1 MTPDAGPVAGTGQA
15 REHARGGLPEL
26 LGLLNLEG
34 IDTDLF
40 RSRAAGVPGHRLFGG
55 QVAAQALVAAERTAA
70 GGTRAHSLHAYFLR
84 PGDTG
89 KPVVYQVDRLHDGRT
104 FRRRRVTAV
113 QEGRPILC
121 LEASF
126 TIEEA
131 AAEHQVTAPTVPN
144 PDSCPPMVWRHRA
157 TGFRPDRGFDLR
169 AAIPAGGKAPHFSD
183 DLWFRTRGPWD
194 GGPVSAAAVLTY
206 VSDLTFISVIL
217 RPGGGRPDVSRLT
230 SLDHVVW
237 IHNEVR
243 LDDWLLFAKATPAAG
258 PVRGL
263 GLGSIFHRD
272 GTLIATV
279 AQEGIAHTSQPR
291 P

>member
-1 MTPDAGPVAGTGQA
+1 M
-15 REHARGGLPEL
+15 
-26 LGLLNLEG
+26 
-34 IDTDLF
+34 
-40 RSRAAGVPGHRLFGG
+40 
-55 QVAAQALVAAERTAA
+55 
-70 GGTRAHSLHAYFLR
+70 
-84 PGDTG
+84 
-89 KPVVYQVDRLHDGRT
+89 
-104 FRRRRVTAV
+104 TAV

-126 TIEEA
+126 TTDEA
-131 AAEHQVTAPTVPN
+131 AAEHQVTATPVPD
-144 PDSCPPMVWRHRA
+144 PDLCPPMVWRHRA

-169 AAIPAGGKAPHFSD
+169 AAIPAAGKAPHFSD

-194 GGPVSAAAVLTY
+194 GAWDGGPVSPAAVLTY
-206 VSDLTFISVIL
+206 ISNLTFISVIL
-217 RPGGGRPDVSRLT
+217 RPACGRPDVSRLT

-237 IHNEVR
+237 IHNQVR